1 MARIRMLITAAA
13 CAAAFGSAVAAPTVE
28 SEARTSGKGVMIL
41 QVGSDWC
48 VSGEFVRKAFESP
61 EFKRAFGSKYV
72 LAVHD
77 EIDDAANE
85 TDAIKAS
92 NAAVK
97 SMLIRSDRFPA
108 ITCYAG
114 GGDGPRVFA
123 QIENIPI
130 AVDGERLA
138 RAVGK
143 IVAKK
148 DRVEELFKSA
158 AAAKDEA
165 AANLYGE
172 GFDILLSMMGQFYM
186 RKYFNEITTGKFGW
200 EKEWNELK
208 ALDKYGKLGW
218 IKHFELDDYK
228 GIAMVQDVTEARKKD
243 GNAAAKVK
251 AVTEIPQDHFT
262 PNQKQWVKIMQFALT
277 QNGSDKQLSKS
288 ERQLLEEALAIDRS
302 TFWGQFAA
310 GRLMMDGA
318 SVAPSAG
325 LPKAKVRAR
334 PPEGNSVSG
343 MAYKIDAAKSA
354 LAGLRPDGTLNDA
367 QKLAVARYA
376 VLRLIGEQ
384 GWQKLV
390 SRPGSAQFVKA
401 FMNDRVWMEDFAWSG
416 SFPENS
422 TSNDCPAGNGP
433 GAGANA
439 ILALESLIY
448 QDEGR
453 WCKFKDGKYA
463 DNEGRRF
470 MTALAIVFPDRD
482 EAWLADVLDAYRTTA
497 KSGRLHKSA
506 YKQPVWLW
514 RFAVHQGHYS
524 GGCDNMAAQHR
535 HMDKF
540 CNIPAKELGGA
551 QYRNGIGLEYRM
563 NNCFGDSVH
572 GPYYYKAWEK
582 AGEWPKRKYSQ
593 IVGGVCGELSKFG
606 SAISNAH
613 GMPSTTAGEPG
624 HCAYTRRLPNGK
636 WSIDNM
642 VVPQRQWKVEN
653 NKTEFTNMHMCFWNK
668 HAWQYSAVLD
678 RMFTGD
684 RETRL
689 SADRLIELAHFA
701 EERGSGATVVEG
713 FYRKACNS
721 WPNNYNAWLEFGGWI
736 ARSNAPIDKMRL
748 WLKGYA
754 TGLKKT
760 DQTGRQPLWDLLTPF
775 FERVAKEQGAKALA
789 DELIAFAPYLRQR
802 GDKIVEEA
810 DFGVVLERWCKPLG
824 SDSQA
829 RYNVLKAMLEA
840 QYGTNDYFSYMLGW
854 GSDYF
859 MKLGEGGVKTFI
871 KCLGEALAAKSKES
885 GGKSEVDFSPLLL
898 SASQSDNLA
907 AFRLIADLQN
917 KLSPLPKGGD
927 PYPKNDFGGELLSS
941 GGLLKTSST
950 CNWDTPSRYAY
961 VIDDTPCGGNGFHTE
976 KEKAPWAQVML
987 AGPTSVRGLVVE
999 NRSGG
1004 YNASRQVPLYVDVS
1018 DDGTSWRRVK
1028 TINDVASTF
1037 RIDLRQD
1044 SPSARYVRVGRVAG
1058 AKEEVYHLNKILVY
1072 GTKLY

>member
-1 MARIRMLITAAA
+1 MATMRMFIIVAA
-13 CAAAFGSAVAAPTVE
+13 CAAAFRAAVAAPTVE
-28 SEARTSGKGVMIL
+28 SESRTTGKGVMIL

-48 VSGEFVRKAFESP
+48 VSGEFVRRAFESP
-61 EFKRAFGSKYV
+61 EFKRAYGSKYI

-77 EIDDAANE
+77 EMESPTESVKAANE
-85 TDAIKAS
+85 
-92 NAAVK
+92 AVK

-114 GGDGPRVFA
+114 SAEGPRVFA

-138 RAVGK
+138 KAVGK
-143 IVAKK
+143 VVAKK
-148 DRVEELFKSA
+148 TRVEELFKA
-158 AAAKDEA
+158 AGAAKDEA

-172 GFDILLSMMGQFYM
+172 GFDLLSSMMGQFYM
-186 RKYFNEITTGKFGW
+186 RKFFNEITTGKFGW
-200 EKEWNELK
+200 GKEWNELK
-208 ALDKYGKLGW
+208 SLDKYGRLGW
-218 IKHFELDDYK
+218 IKHFEIDDYK
-228 GIAMVQDVTEARKKD
+228 GIAMVQEVTEAREKD
-243 GNAAAKVK
+243 GNAAAMVK
-251 AVTEIPQDHFT
+251 AATSIPQDHFT
-262 PNQKQWVKIMQFALT
+262 PNQKQWAKVMQFALT
-277 QNGSDKQLSKS
+277 QKGSDKPLSKS
-288 ERQLLEEALAIDRS
+288 ERQLLEEALALGRS

-310 GRLMMDGA
+310 GRLIMDGA
-318 SVAPSAG
+318 SVPPSAG
-325 LPKAKVRAR
+325 LPKAKVKAR
-334 PPEGNSVSG
+334 PPDGTAVSG
-343 MAYKIDAAKSA
+343 MAYKIDSAKSA
-354 LAGLRPDGTLNDA
+354 LAGIRPDAKINDT
-367 QKLAVARYA
+367 QKLAIARYA

-384 GWQKLV
+384 GWQRLV

-416 SFPENS
+416 SFPDNS
-422 TSNDCPAGNGP
+422 TSNDSKNGGNEP
-433 GAGANA
+433 GAAAGA

-448 QDEGR
+448 QDDGR
-453 WCKFKDGKYA
+453 WCKFKDGKYQ

-470 MTALAIVFPDRD
+470 MTALAIVYPDKSED
-482 EAWLADVLDAYRTTA
+482 WLADVLDAYRTTA

-506 YKQPVWLW
+506 YTQPVWLW

-524 GGCDNMAAQHR
+524 GSCDNMAAQQR

-540 CNIPAKELGGA
+540 CNINAKELGGA
-551 QYRNGIGLEYRM
+551 QYRNGIGLEYRLK
-563 NNCFGDSVH
+563 NCFGDSVH

-624 HCAYTRRLPNGK
+624 HCAYARRLPSGK
-636 WSIDNM
+636 WTIDNM
-642 VVPQRQWKVEN
+642 VVPGRLWKVEN
-653 NKTEFTNMHMCFWNK
+653 DKTEFTNMHMCFWNR

-678 RMFTGD
+678 KMFSGD

-689 SADRLIELAHFA
+689 AADRLIELAHFS
-701 EERGSGATVVEG
+701 EERGSGSAVVEG
-713 FYRKACNS
+713 FYRTACNT
-721 WPNNYNAWLEFGGWI
+721 WPSNYNAWLEFGGWI
-736 ARSNAPIDKMRL
+736 ARSNAPIDKMRV

-754 TGLKKT
+754 NGLKKT
-760 DQTGRQPLWDLLTPF
+760 NQTGRQPLWDLLTPF
-775 FERVAKEQGAKALA
+775 FDRVAKELGPKALA

-802 GDKIVEEA
+802 DDKLIEEA

-840 QYGTNDYFSYMLGW
+840 QYETNDYFSYMLGW

-871 KCLGEALAAKSKES
+871 KCLGEALAAKSKDN
-885 GGKSEVDFSPLLL
+885 GGKPSVDFSPLLY

-927 PYPKNDFGGELLSS
+927 TYPKNDFGGELLSA

-950 CNWDTPSRYAY
+950 SDWDNPSRYAY
-961 VIDDTPCGGNGFHTE
+961 VIDDSPCGGNGFHTE

-999 NRSGG
+999 NRAGG
-1004 YNASRQVPLYVDVS
+1004 HNATRQVPLYVDVS

-1028 TINDVASTF
+1028 TINDVAPTF

-1044 SPSARYVRVGRVAG
+1044 SPSARYVRVGRVAD